1 MASMRQCAA
10 ISSLLLAAALSG
22 CTIPLSSWSSRPA
35 VSPDDD
41 GTALDA
47 RLTRCAALGANA
59 SADADCQNAWAEA
72 RRRILPSP
80 RRSEP

>member
-1 MASMRQCAA
+1 MRRCAA
-10 ISSLLLAAALSG
+10 ISTLLMFGALSG

-35 VSPDDD
+35 APPDD

-47 RLTRCAALGANA
+47 RLARCAALDAKA

-72 RRRILPSP
+72 RRRILPVP
-80 RRSEP
+80 AEK

>member
-1 MASMRQCAA
+1 MRRCAA
-10 ISSLLLAAALSG
+10 ISTLLLFGALSG

-35 VSPDDD
+35 VSPDD

-59 SADADCQNAWAEA
+59 SADADCQKAWAEA
-72 RRRILPSP
+72 RRRILPVP
-80 RRSEP
+80 PEK

>member
-1 MASMRQCAA
+1 MRQCGA
-10 ISSLLLAAALSG
+10 ISILLLASALSG
-22 CTIPLSSWSSRPA
+22 CTVPLGSWSSHSA
-35 VSPDDD
+35 AAPDY

-72 RRRILPSP
+72 RRRILPSAP
-80 RRSEP
+80 EK

>member
-1 MASMRQCAA
+1 MATMRQCGA
-10 ISSLLLAAALSG
+10 ISTLLLACALSG
-22 CTIPLSSWSSRPA
+22 CTVPLSSWSSHSAAPH
-35 VSPDDD
+35 DD

-72 RRRILPSP
+72 RRRILPVP
-80 RRSEP
+80 PEK